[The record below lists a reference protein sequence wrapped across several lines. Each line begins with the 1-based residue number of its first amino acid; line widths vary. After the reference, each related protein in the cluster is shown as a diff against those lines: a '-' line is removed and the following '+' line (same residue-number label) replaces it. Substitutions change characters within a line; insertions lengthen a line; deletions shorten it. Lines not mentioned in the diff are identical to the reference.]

1 MSRSSRRRRAAVA
14 LALIAALAAGV
25 PSTAAPA
32 QRPRRAR
39 NIFFQDETGALAG
52 YDKREGRLPPSP
64 RQLRMVRAL
73 GGTARWNQ
81 FGTPISLIAY
91 DGYLDSG
98 LAGSPAIAARRWI
111 SSNRDLFRLTQGDV
125 AGLELQH
132 VLPLGRDAW
141 SVQYR
146 QTYSGVPATVD
157 GRITL
162 ALAGDRLVYVSSSA
176 APGAAFDTHPA
187 ITARDALVR
196 AAEDAGWGISPAGI
210 SRARRDGDWSV
221 FDVAVISE
229 PGRARLR
236 ALPTPRAGVRLVYE
250 TLLIDND
257 HTNGHPEAWV
267 HFVDA
272 ATGRTLRR
280 ESRIQFEKE
289 PEPPLWRVYPN
300 SPPLRYSD
308 KGRRATWCWSPA
320 AGCERGVR
328 NKGAFGMWDEI
339 PGAGPSTFTTSGNA
353 ARSTQS
359 WVSPLTP
366 GEQYQPPSPT
376 REYAFEFTNQWF
388 DSGCSPAAFATPQRI
403 DVDAAT
409 ANLFA
414 MHNRMHDWAYHL
426 GFTEGAY
433 NMQVVNRPE
442 AQEAGEG
449 NDPEVGNSQ
458 AGALTGTGTPLV
470 GRDNANQITPQDGV
484 PPVTNMYLWQPIGA
498 SFYPPCVDGDFD
510 MSVIGHEY
518 THAISN
524 RMVAGPDSG
533 LSGAQAGAMGESW
546 SDLVAVEYLSEY
558 DFAPV
563 ANENPFAVGPYVT
576 GDRTSA
582 IRNYGMNR
590 SPLNYSNVAYDFV
603 GAQVHADGEIWSA
616 INFDIRSA
624 FNRRYDRRFPSRDR
638 SLQQRCADG
647 RVGAGKCPGNRRWMQ
662 IVFDAF
668 LLMEARPSM
677 VDARDAYLAADKARF
692 GGANQDL
699 LWKVFASGGLGKK
712 AVSNTTADADPVPSF
727 EDPTG
732 PNGKVTFRMLGS
744 DGGNLK
750 DGHVFVGDYEARST
764 PIASMGDLSQVMVP
778 GTYDFLAQAPGF
790 GMKRFRARVRPGRQ
804 SITVRMPV
812 NLASAANGASASG
825 DGSTHSSLIDDTEMT
840 NWSSTEGPT
849 VDGKQVTVD
858 LAGGV
863 HMIDRVNVSAMLM
876 AGTGQNRFSALRRF
890 AIEVCTS
897 KCADPA
903 NFRRTFTSPA
913 DAFPSRAPRP
923 KAPDLILRSF
933 NVPNARASHVRLV
946 VLTNQCTGVKE
957 FNREGDE
964 DATKRS
970 SCLVGYEPAVPPQ
983 VGIVRAAELQVFGR

>member
-1 MSRSSRRRRAAVA
+1 MSFCHRQVAAA
-14 LALIAALAAGV
+14 LALVLTLGAGI
-25 PSTAAPA
+25 PSAAAPA
-32 QRPRRAR
+32 QRTRRAR
-39 NIFFQDETGALAG
+39 NISFQDETGVLNG
-52 YDKREGRLPPSP
+52 YDKRHGRILPSS
-64 RQLRMVRAL
+64 RQLEIVRAL

-81 FGTPISLIAY
+81 FGTPISLIAHE
-91 DGYLDSG
+91 GYLDQG
-98 LAGSPAIAARRWI
+98 LQGSPAVAARRWI
-111 SSNRDLFRLTQGDV
+111 SSHRALFRLTEADV
-125 AGLELQH
+125 QGLELQH
-132 VLPLGRDAW
+132 VLPLGSDAW

-146 QTYSGVPATVD
+146 QTFSGIASTVD

-162 ALAGDRLVYVSSSA
+162 ALTGDKLVYISSSA
-176 APGAAFDTHPA
+176 ARGASFDAEPRISA
-187 ITARDALVR
+187 QEALWS
-196 AAEDAGWGISPAGI
+196 AADDVGLSISPSDI
-210 SRARRDGDWSV
+210 SDGRRDEDWSV
-221 FDVAVISE
+221 FGIATVSE

-236 ALPTPRAGVRLVYE
+236 ALPIPRDGVRLVYE

-257 HTNGHPEAWV
+257 HSDGHPEAWV

-272 ATGRTLRR
+272 HTGRTLRR

-289 PEPPLWRVYPN
+289 PEPPLWSVYPN
-300 SPPLRYSD
+300 TPPLRYSD
-308 KGRRATWCWSPA
+308 KGKRVVWCWVPA
-320 AGCERGVR
+320 PGCERGVK
-328 NKGAFGMWDEI
+328 NKGAFGRWDEI
-339 PGAGPSTFTTSGNA
+339 PGAGASTFTTSGNA
-353 ARSTQS
+353 ARTTQS

-388 DSGCSPAAFATPQRI
+388 ESGCSPAAFATPQRV

-426 GFTEGAY
+426 GFAEGAY

-484 PPVTNMYLWQPIGA
+484 PPVTNMYLWQPIA
-498 SFYPPCVDGDFD
+498 AAFYPPCVDGDFD

-582 IRNYGMNR
+582 IRNYAMNR

-624 FNRRYDRRFPSRDR
+624 FNRRYDQKFPSTDR
-638 SLQQRCADG
+638 ALQQRCADG
-647 RVGAGKCPGNRRWMQ
+647 RVGAAKCPGNRRWMQ

-692 GGANQDL
+692 GGANQEL
-699 LWKVFASGGLGKK
+699 LWRVFASGGLGER
-712 AVSNTTADADPVPSF
+712 ATSSTTADADPVPSF
-727 EDPTG
+727 KNPRG
-732 PNGKVTFRMLGS
+732 PNGKVTIRMVDRRGKKVRDGS
-744 DGGNLK
+744 
-750 DGHVFVGDYEARST
+750 VFVGDYEARSR
-764 PIASMGDLSQVMVP
+764 PIVSPGDASEVIVS

-804 SITVRMPV
+804 TIKVRMPV
-812 NLASAANGASASG
+812 NLASAANGAQASG
-825 DGSTHSSLIDDTEMT
+825 DGQTHSSLIDDTEMT

-858 LAGGV
+858 LAGKV
-863 HMIDRVNVSAMLM
+863 HVIDRINVSAMLM
-876 AGTGQNRFSALRRF
+876 EVASQNRFSALRQF
-890 AIEVCTS
+890 AIEVCAA
-897 KCADPA
+897 KCTDAA
-903 NFRRTFTSPA
+903 NFRRIFRSPA

-933 NVPNARASHVRLV
+933 DVPNARASHVRLV

-957 FNREGDE
+957 FNREGDQ
-964 DATKRS
+964 DATKPS
-970 SCLVGYEPAVPPQ
+970 SCLVGYQPAIPPQ
-983 VGIVRAAELQVFGR
+983 AGIVRAAELQVFAR